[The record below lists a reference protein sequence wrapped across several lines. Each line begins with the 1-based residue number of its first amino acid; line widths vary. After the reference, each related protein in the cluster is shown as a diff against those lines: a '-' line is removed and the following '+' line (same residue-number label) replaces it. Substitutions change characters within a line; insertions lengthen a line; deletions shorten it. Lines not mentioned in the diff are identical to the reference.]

1 MALEDYQILNREAWQ
16 KFAQE
21 YIEPAERSWKSG
33 DPHWGIWQIPETK
46 LELLPNDL
54 KGKKCVEIGCGA
66 GYVSSW
72 MARRGAEVVG
82 IDPTP
87 NQLETARRLEKQY
100 QLGIEFVEGFGEKLP
115 FPDSCFDFAISEYGA
130 SLWANPYE
138 WIPEAA
144 RVLKPGSQL
153 VFMTNHAF
161 SICCVPDEEDE
172 NAPLSEQLQRPY
184 LGLFKNKW
192 EFSSDEI
199 EFHLPHGDWIKL
211 LRDNGFIIERL
222 LELGASPES
231 RSSSKAIEAA
241 ETITLCTPSSRYG
254 WADAEW
260 ASKWPT
266 EEVWCVRLSN

>member
-1 MALEDYQILNREAWQ
+1 MTLKDYQILNREAWQ
-16 KFAQE
+16 KIAEE
-21 YIEPAERSWKSG
+21 YKEPAEKAWESG
-33 DPHWGIWQIPETK
+33 DPHWGIWQLPESK
-46 LELLPNDL
+46 LEIFPNDL
-54 KGKKCVEIGCGA
+54 KGKKCIEIGCGA

-72 MARRGAEVVG
+72 MARRGAEVIG

-87 NQLETARRLEKQY
+87 NQLETARHLEKQY

-153 VFMTNHAF
+153 VFITNHAF
-161 SICCVPDEEDE
+161 TICCVPHEEDDSV
-172 NAPLSEQLQRPY
+172 PISEQLQRPY
-184 LGLFKNKW
+184 LGLFKTQWK
-192 EFSSDEI
+192 SPPHEI
-199 EFHLPHGDWIKL
+199 EFHLPHGEWIKL
-211 LRDNGFIIERL
+211 LRDNGFVVERL
-222 LELGASPES
+222 LELGTSPES
-231 RSSSKAIEAA
+231 K
-241 ETITLCTPSSRYG
+241 TRYP

>member
-1 MALEDYQILNREAWQ
+1 MNLEDYQSVNIEAWQ
-16 KFAQE
+16 QLAEE
-21 YIEPAERSWKSG
+21 YKGPAEKAWKSG
-33 DPHWGIWQIPETK
+33 DPHWGIWQIPES
-46 LELLPNDL
+46 ELQLFPNDL
-54 KGKKCVEIGCGA
+54 KGKKCIEIGCGT

-87 NQLETARRLEKQY
+87 NQLRTARRLENQY
-100 QLGIEFVEGFGEKLP
+100 QLGIEFLEGFGEKLP

-144 RVLKPGSQL
+144 RVLKKGSQL

-161 SICCVPDEEDE
+161 AICCVPDEEDE
-172 NAPLSEQLQRPY
+172 NVPLSEQLQRPY
-184 LGLFKNKW
+184 LGLFQTQWKSPPN
-192 EFSSDEI
+192 EI

-211 LRDNGFIIERL
+211 LRDNGFVIERL
-222 LELGASPES
+222 LELGASSES
-231 RSSSKAIEAA
+231 K
-241 ETITLCTPSSRYG
+241 SRYG

-266 EEVWCVRLSN
+266 EEVWCVRL